1 MPFWWR
7 RRRRFFNPKRRWR
20 FQRWRKRPRRYRKRR
35 ARKNIRRRRKP
46 RRKYKVRRKRKL
58 ITIKQWQPDSIV
70 NCKIKGY
77 GTLVLGAEGK
87 QCVCY
92 TNVKQAWTPPKAPG
106 GGGFGTEQFSL
117 GSLYSDYILR
127 KNIWTKSNIGKD
139 LVRYIRARF
148 TFYRHPET
156 DFICNFERQPPFTIS
171 ELTYA
176 FCHPAQLL
184 LQKHKFFVLS
194 TATKPNGRLTK
205 KKVIKPPKQMLTKW
219 FFQDNFAEAPLLKL
233 TGAAANFRYSQLG
246 CCNTNQIITGFSLNT
261 EFFQQGNWA
270 NSHSVY
276 KPWLTCPSKLWYSDS
291 DDNSPKNWGNEQWRK
306 QHVTPQHITNYNDCV
321 DSTTGYFA
329 TKILTAKAIS
339 STETS
344 YTAQAHLPLI
354 SFRYNPTLDT
364 GKGNAIWLHSSL
376 STTYDKPAIDKT
388 LILQGYP
395 LWQMLFG
402 WLSYVQYIKKATDF
416 FTAHILVMQSPAL
429 RPMNT
434 TSTQTIFIPMSTD
447 FVNGK
452 PPYGEPLTTWWRTH
466 WYPNIYDQL
475 PLINAIVES
484 GPFIPKYGQTKNST
498 WELKYFYNFFFKWG
512 GPEISDP
519 AVVDPAAQPT
529 YPVPDTMQQTIQIR
543 DPKKQKYDS
552 ILHPWDYRRGNIKES
567 ALKRIRENLSIDST
581 FEPDESPRKRKR
593 VTGPC
598 LTAPEEEQEEIQKC
612 LQALCEESTC
622 QEIQEEANLQQLIQ
636 QQHLK
641 QQELKWN
648 ILRLIS
654 DLKEKQQQL
663 QLQTGFLH

>member
-1 MPFWWR
+1 MPFYWKRRKRFWRPWNKWR
-7 RRRRFFNPKRRWR
+7 RKTYKTRR
-20 FQRWRKRPRRYRKRR
+20 RRYRKRR
-35 ARKNIRRRRKP
+35 ARRTFRRRRKT
-46 RRKYKVRRKRKL
+46 RRRHKVRRKRKT

-117 GSLYSDYILR
+117 GYLYSQYILR
-127 KNIWTKSNIGKD
+127 KNIWTKSNIAKD
-139 LVRYIRARF
+139 LVRYIRAKF

-156 DFICNFERQPPFTIS
+156 DFIVNYERQPPFTIN
-171 ELTYA
+171 EFTYP

-184 LQKHKFFVLS
+184 L
-194 TATKPNGRLTK
+194 
-205 KKVIKPPKQMLTKW
+205 
-219 FFQDNFAEAPLLKL
+219 LKL
-233 TGAAANFRYSQLG
+233 TAAAANFRYSELG
-246 CCNTNQIITGFSLNT
+246 CCNTNQIITAFSINT
-261 EFFQQGNWA
+261 DFFQQGNWA
-270 NSHSVY
+270 NSKATY
-276 KPWLTCPSKLWYSDS
+276 KPWLTIPSTLYYSDIVGTDS
-291 DDNSPKNWGNEQWRK
+291 DWQNDSWTQK
-306 QHVTPQHITNYNDCV
+306 HVTQQTITDYNSSVNMD
-321 DSTTGYFA
+321 TGYFA
-329 TKILTAKAIS
+329 TKILTAKQIS
-339 STETS
+339 RDKHTLNPMAE
-344 YTAQAHLPLI
+344 LPLV

-376 STTYDKPAIDKT
+376 ATSYDKPAIDKT

-416 FTAHILVMQSPAL
+416 FTAHILVIQSPAIKIG
-429 RPMNT
+429 PT
-434 TSTQTIFIPMSTD
+434 VSKQQIFIPLSND

-475 PLINAIVES
+475 PVINAIVQS
-484 GPFIPKYGQTKNST
+484 GPFIPKYSQTKNST

-512 GPEISDP
+512 GPEITEP
-519 AVVDPAAQPT
+519 AVADPAAQPT
-529 YPVPDTMQQTIQIR
+529 YPVPDTMQTTIQIR

-581 FEPDESPRKRKR
+581 FQPDESPTKRKR
-593 VTGPC
+593 ITGPC
-598 LTAPEEEQEEIQKC
+598 LTAPEEEDQEVKAC
-612 LQALCEESTC
+612 LQALCEESTF
-622 QEIQEEANLQQLIQ
+622 QEIQEEKDLQELIK
-636 QQHLK
+636 QQHHK

>member
-1 MPFWWR
+1 MPFYWKRRKRFWRPWNKWR
-7 RRRRFFNPKRRWR
+7 RKTYKTRR
-20 FQRWRKRPRRYRKRR
+20 RRYRKRR
-35 ARKNIRRRRKP
+35 ARRTIRRRRKA
-46 RRKYKVRRKRKL
+46 RRRHKVRRKRKT

-117 GSLYSDYILR
+117 GYLYSQYILR
-127 KNIWTKSNIGKD
+127 KNIWTKSNIAKD
-139 LVRYIRARF
+139 LVRYIRAKF

-156 DFICNFERQPPFTIS
+156 DFIVNYERQPPFTIN
-171 ELTYA
+171 EFTYS

-184 LQKHKFFVLS
+184 LQRHKFFVLS
-194 TATKPNGRLTK
+194 TATKPLGKPTK
-205 KKVIKPPKQMLTKW
+205 RKVIKPPKQMLTKW
-219 FFQDNFAEAPLLKL
+219 FFQENFSDAPLLKL
-233 TGAAANFRYSQLG
+233 TAAAANFRYSELG
-246 CCNTNQIITGFSLNT
+246 CCNTNQIITAFSINT

-270 NSHSVY
+270 NSHATY
-276 KPWLTCPSKLWYSDS
+276 KPWLTIPSTLYYSDTVGNAT
-291 DDNSPKNWGNEQWRK
+291 DWQNEQWK
-306 QHVTPQHITNYNDCV
+306 TKHVTTQTITDYTSSV
-321 DSTTGYFA
+321 DMDTGYFA
-329 TKILTAKAIS
+329 TKILTAKQIS
-339 STETS
+339 RDKHALNPMAE
-344 YTAQAHLPLI
+344 LPLV

-376 STTYDKPAIDKT
+376 ATSYDKPAIDKT

-416 FTAHILVMQSPAL
+416 FTAHILVIQSPAIKIG
-429 RPMNT
+429 PT
-434 TSTQTIFIPMSTD
+434 VSKQQIFIPLSND

-475 PLINAIVES
+475 PVINAIVES
-484 GPFIPKYGQTKNST
+484 GPFIPKYSQTKNST

-512 GPEISDP
+512 GPEITEP
-519 AVVDPAAQPT
+519 AVADPAAQPT
-529 YPVPDTMQQTIQIR
+529 YPVPDTLQTTIQIR

-581 FEPDESPRKRKR
+581 FQPDESPTKRKR
-593 VTGPC
+593 ITGPC
-598 LTAPEEEQEEIQKC
+598 LTAPEEEDQEVKAC
-612 LQALCEESTC
+612 LQALCEESTF
-622 QEIQEEANLQQLIQ
+622 QEIQEEKDLQELIK
-636 QQHLK
+636 QQHHK

>member
-1 MPFWWR
+1 MPFYWR
-7 RRRRFFNPKRRWR
+7 RRKRFWKPWNKWRRKTYKTRR
-20 FQRWRKRPRRYRKRR
+20 RRYRKRR
-35 ARKNIRRRRKP
+35 ARRTFRRRRKT
-46 RRKYKVRRKRKL
+46 RRRHKVRRKRKT

-106 GGGFGTEQFSL
+106 GGGFGAEQFSL
-117 GSLYSDYILR
+117 GYLYSQYILR
-127 KNIWTKSNIGKD
+127 KNIWTKSNIAKD
-139 LVRYIRARF
+139 LVRYIRAKF

-156 DFICNFERQPPFTIS
+156 DFIVNYERQPPFTIN
-171 ELTYA
+171 EFTYA

-184 LQKHKFFVLS
+184 LQRHKFFVLS
-194 TATKPNGRLTK
+194 TATKPLGKPTK
-205 KKVIKPPKQMLTKW
+205 RKVIKPPKQMITKW
-219 FFQDNFAEAPLLKL
+219 FFQENFSDAPLVKL
-233 TGAAANFRYSQLG
+233 TAAAANFRYSELG
-246 CCNTNQIITGFSLNT
+246 CCNTNQIITAFSLNT

-270 NSHSVY
+270 NAHSTY
-276 KPWLTCPSKLWYSDS
+276 KPWLTIPSTLYYSDTIGT
-291 DDNSPKNWGNEQWRK
+291 DTDWQNTTWQQK
-306 QHVTPQHITNYNDCV
+306 HITTQTITTYDSSV
-321 DSTTGYFA
+321 DINTGYFA
-329 TKILTAKAIS
+329 TKILTAKQIS
-339 STETS
+339 KDKNTLSQMAE
-344 YTAQAHLPLI
+344 LPLV

-376 STTYDKPAIDKT
+376 ATSYDKPAIDKT

-395 LWQMLFG
+395 LWQMLYG

-416 FTAHILVMQSPAL
+416 FTAHILVIQSPAIKIG
-429 RPMNT
+429 PT
-434 TSTQTIFIPMSTD
+434 VSKQQIFIPLSND

-475 PLINAIVES
+475 PVINAIVES
-484 GPFIPKYGQTKNST
+484 GPFVPKYSQTKDST

-512 GPEISDP
+512 GPEITEP
-519 AVVDPAAQPT
+519 AVADPAAQPT
-529 YPVPDTMQQTIQIR
+529 YPVPDTMQTTIQIR

-581 FEPDESPRKRKR
+581 FQPDESPSKRKR
-593 VTGPC
+593 ITGPC
-598 LTAPEEEQEEIQKC
+598 LTAPEEEDQEVKAC
-612 LQALCEESTC
+612 LQALCKESTF
-622 QEIQEEANLQQLIQ
+622 QEIQEEKDLQDLIK
-636 QQHLK
+636 QQHNK